1 MHMYPENNQLKKED
15 CPWMQRRMTQ
25 VDRDQIVKAFECYAK
40 EFEFGDV

>member
-1 MHMYPENNQLKKED
+1 
-15 CPWMQRRMTQ
+15 MQRRMTQ